1 MLARRSF
8 FSMFRRGS
16 TFVNSTGFQRV
27 APANAPIFPADFSA
41 ISSVAFAPQPKQGQC
56 EPEPC
61 EQWWTITATARE
73 VTREAPGGVAMPLL
87 QWSDINNSGQPG
99 TDAQLLVRWEADAAL
114 VDIAAGCR
122 FSVLAPAITVSVQVP
137 SAGDRVIT
145 NQNSGGDGLT
155 AAASALVKD
164 TLVTIGAS
172 CSDSPIG
179 TTNARLT
186 RTYDLL
192 QTDVQTINGPG
203 AIVAQ
208 AALYRV
214 PSRVRAVT
222 FSVPET
228 QAIPAAG
235 TGILWNRGAPNAAGV
250 ATRLGLVDAWGA
262 RTSPRVAVPGGAG
275 TFFLFGFA
283 PGDIVTATWELDI

>member
-1 MLARRSF
+1 
-8 FSMFRRGS
+8 MFRRGS

-27 APANAPIFPADFSA
+27 AAGNAPIFPAAFSA
-41 ISSVAFAPQPKQGQC
+41 ISSVAFAPQPKQGAC

-73 VTREAPGGVAMPLL
+73 ITREAPGGVPMPLL
-87 QWSDINNSGQPG
+87 QWADINAAGNAG

-145 NQNSGGDGLT
+145 NQNSGGNGLT
-155 AAASALVKD
+155 PIAGELVKD
-164 TLVTIGAS
+164 TLVTIGAA
-172 CSDSPIG
+172 CSDAPIG

-192 QTDVQTINGPG
+192 QTDVQPINGAG
-203 AIVAQ
+203 GIVAQ

-214 PSRVRAVT
+214 PSRARRVT

-228 QAIPAAG
+228 QVAPAAG
-235 TGILWNRGAPNAAGV
+235 RGILWNRGAPNAAGV
-250 ATRLGLVDAWGA
+250 ATRLGLVDAWGS
-262 RTSPRVAVPGGAG
+262 RTSPRVSVPGGAG

-283 PGDIVTATWELDI
+283 AGDIVTATWELDI